1 MATNITYQLPMIFS
15 SSVLDGA
22 LNKSA
27 HGSAFSVQLDRPI
40 LVPDTAKY
48 CWIEVQAA
56 TVWNTVPNIITG
68 VNDKFYFSI
77 DDGMI
82 VVNKVITIEQG
93 IYDVVSL
100 NAQFQ
105 RELSQIGLPNKFI
118 QILADVPT
126 LGIRNRSKPILA

>member
-27 HGSAFSVQLDRPI
+27 DGSSFSVQLDRPI
-40 LVPDTAKY
+40 LVPNTAKY

-56 TVWNTVPNIITG
+56 TVWNTVPNILTG
-68 VNDKFYFSI
+68 VNDKFYLEI

-82 VVNKVITIEQG
+82 VVNHVITIECC
-93 IYDVVSL
+93 VSKSIKS
-100 NAQFQ
+100 NF
-105 RELSQIGLPNKFI
+105 IGRKIDSN
-118 QILADVPT
+118 T
-126 LGIRNRSKPILA
+126 W